1 MSDRRYPS
9 PSHNFVPEYQQSG
22 IPHAQ
27 TKSFLSANAVS
38 NITDYST
45 PDFDDQA
52 AVDAQLTKLNTFKF
66 TFETVTRWVCF
77 HCHYKNGH
85 TGNFRVYF
93 SSDSALRKNDRYFLV
108 DTESTTVRLE
118 LKCKELW
125 VVPEDDENSVVS
137 LIAGITNIN
146 SLDFPDQTSSNGF
159 TGV

>member
-1 MSDRRYPS
+1 MPDRRYPS

-27 TKSFLSANAVS
+27 TKILLAANDIS
-38 NITDYST
+38 NIGDYST
-45 PDFDDQA
+45 PDFDDADEVA
-52 AVDAQLTKLNTFKF
+52 AELLKLDTFKF

-77 HCHYKNGH
+77 HCHYKNDH

-93 SSDSALRKNDRYFLV
+93 SSDSALRKNDRYFLI

-118 LKCKELW
+118 LKCKEVW
-125 VVPEDDENSVVS
+125 VVPEENENNDIS
-137 LIAGITNIN
+137 LLAGITNIN
-146 SLDFPDQTSSNGF
+146 SLDFPDQTSDNGF